1 MGEATRSSRSSVSSL
16 LRPARG
22 GNVRST
28 LRVVS
33 CFRSGGASSRLM
45 ASSAGE
51 YPLPW
56 RIAAT
61 RHRAATSATTSG
73 KRLAHTLLVRQET
86 VTAPA
91 TSQCL
96 ENHGLL
102 DGGTLLQPVADLQQR
117 LILRIKVSPGW
128 EHSRVQPVVEAGHRE
143 IVAVCGE
150 PASQQPHRKRV
161 RPLELQGSERIR
173 EAIREVVEELRNVP
187 RRRLADEVVLP
198 EQPETSYLVRVSA
211 FRQVPPEL
219 VRTDRARI
227 QGGQQRSAHLVIR
240 VGDGSPAQLLP

>member
-1 MGEATRSSRSSVSSL
+1 MRSSRSSVSSL

-33 CFRSGGASSRLM
+33 CFRSGGASRIT
-45 ASSAGE
+45 AFWTAG
-51 YPLPW
+51 
-56 RIAAT
+56 RCC
-61 RHRAATSATTSG
+61 
-73 KRLAHTLLVRQET
+73 
-86 VTAPA
+86 
-91 TSQCL
+91 SQLRTCN
-96 ENHGLL
+96 E
-102 DGGTLLQPVADLQQR
+102 R
-117 LILRIKVSPGW
+117 LILRIRVSPGW

-161 RPLELQGSERIR
+161 RPLQLQGSERIR

-198 EQPETSYLVRVSA
+198 EQPETSYSVRVSA

-219 VRTDRARI
+219 VRTDRARM
-227 QGGQQRSAHLVIR
+227 QAGQQRSAHLVIR

>member
-1 MGEATRSSRSSVSSL
+1 MVFYVHLCDLGDLSRSG
-16 LRPARG
+16 RPGVPQHAG
-22 GNVRST
+22 W
-28 LRVVS
+28 S
-33 CFRSGGASSRLM
+33 CFRSEQVDIER
-45 ASSAGE
+45 
-51 YPLPW
+51 W
-56 RIAAT
+56 RIPVAMAD
-61 RHRAATSATTSG
+61 RGSQSATTSG

-102 DGGTLLQPVADLQQR
+102 EAGRCCSQ
-117 LILRIKVSPGW
+117 LRTCNRDSSWDQAPGW